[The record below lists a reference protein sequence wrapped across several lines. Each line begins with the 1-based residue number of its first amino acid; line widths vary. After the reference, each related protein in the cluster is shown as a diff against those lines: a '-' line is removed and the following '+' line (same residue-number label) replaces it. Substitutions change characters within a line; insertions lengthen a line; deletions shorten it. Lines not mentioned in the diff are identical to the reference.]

1 MRRILIAI
9 LTILLLSSCGTVNT
23 NVTVFHELTPE
34 PQTFAFIQLKEQ
46 EGSLE
51 HKRYEELVR
60 SKLVQRGYK
69 EVQLSEADYVIGMI
83 YGIGSQLVTS
93 SYPIFGQTGVSSST
107 TYGTVYGNTGTFSA
121 TTNYNPTYGVVDS
134 GTSTSK
140 KYTRGLNLTFYD
152 KKYFDEHSKIR
163 AVYEAKVVSE
173 GSVGELSIM
182 MPYLVDALFQNFPG
196 NNGSTRRV
204 TLRFDKNR

>member
-34 PQTFAFIQLKEQ
+34 PKTFAFIQLKEQ

-93 SYPIFGQTGVSSST
+93 SYPFLDRLGFHHPQ
-107 TYGTVYGNTGTFSA
+107 
-121 TTNYNPTYGVVDS
+121 PTARYMV
-134 GTSTSK
+134 T
-140 KYTRGLNLTFYD
+140 L
-152 KKYFDEHSKIR
+152 EHSLLPQITILLMVLLVQVHRHQKNTQ
-163 AVYEAKVVSE
+163 
-173 GSVGELSIM
+173 GDSI
-182 MPYLVDALFQNFPG
+182 
-196 NNGSTRRV
+196 
-204 TLRFDKNR
+204 